1 MWFNEIFTVR
11 HGWYFS
17 LLSCFLVLLFALIL
31 VFTRSQDGLNKLRTI
46 TVTTASILE
55 EPVSNFRIYRN
66 AIKTNA
72 YLQQQNILLQDELS
86 RLRSIEKE
94 NQQLKS
100 LLDLET
106 SSTLPLRITRIV
118 TKQLNTLNNS
128 LSVNVGRKDGI
139 QRGMPLINSD
149 GLIGK
154 VILVANNYSQ
164 IMPLSHPLFRV
175 SAQLQGG
182 KANGII
188 TWDISS
194 PSYLIMEFVPKTVPI
209 DTGMVVQTSG
219 LGNEFPAGIPI
230 GEVID
235 YRSQKGTNTQQLII
249 KPFNKLSEVS
259 EGFIV
264 LFSSD
269 TNLVQLNNDFNLLF
283 E

>member
-1 MWFNEIFTVR
+1 M
-11 HGWYFS
+11 
-17 LLSCFLVLLFALIL
+17 
-31 VFTRSQDGLNKLRTI
+31 
-46 TVTTASILE
+46 VTTASILE

-154 VILVANNYSQ
+154 VILVANNISQ

-188 TWDISS
+188 TWDISG
-194 PSYLIMEFVPKTVPI
+194 PSYLIMNLVPKTVPI

-249 KPFNKLSEVS
+249 KPLIN
-259 EGFIV
+259 
-264 LFSSD
+264 
-269 TNLVQLNNDFNLLF
+269 
-283 E
+283 

>member
-1 MWFNEIFTVR
+1 MRFLQFDTDGIS
-11 HGWYFS
+11 HYFHV
-17 LLSCFLVLLFALIL
+17 FIVLLFALIL
-31 VFTRSQDGLNKLRTI
+31 AFTRSQDGLNSLRAVTI
-46 TVTTASILE
+46 TAASILE
-55 EPVSNFRIYRN
+55 EPVSNVRVYRN
-66 AIKTNA
+66 ALKTNA

-86 RLRSIEKE
+86 KLRSIEKE
-94 NQQLKS
+94 NQELKS
-100 LLDLET
+100 LLRLEE
-106 SSTLPLRITRIV
+106 SYNYPLQITRVV

-128 LSVNVGRKDGI
+128 LSVNVGSNEGI

-154 VILVANNYSQ
+154 VILSASNYSQ

-175 SAQLQGG
+175 SAPIQDN

-194 PSYLIMEFVPKTVPI
+194 PSYLIMDFVPKTVPI
-209 DTGMVVQTSG
+209 DTGMVIQTSG

-230 GEVID
+230 GQVVD
-235 YRSQKGTNTQQLII
+235 FRSQEGTNTQQI
-249 KPFNKLSEVS
+249 KIEPFSKLNEVS

-264 LFSSD
+264 LFTSD
-269 TNLVQLNNDFNLLF
+269 TSLIQLNKEFKQLF

>member
-1 MWFNEIFTVR
+1 MRFLQFDTDGIS
-11 HGWYFS
+11 HYFH
-17 LLSCFLVLLFALIL
+17 VLLVILIALIL
-31 VFTRSQDGLNKLRTI
+31 AFTRSQDGLNNLRTA
-46 TVTTASILE
+46 TVTAASVLE
-55 EPVSNFRIYRN
+55 EPVSNLRVYRN
-66 AIKTNA
+66 ALKTNA

-86 RLRSIEKE
+86 RIRSIEKE
-94 NQQLKS
+94 NEELKS
-100 LLDLET
+100 LLSLNKSYT
-106 SSTLPLRITRIV
+106 YPLQIARVV

-128 LSVNVGRKDGI
+128 LSVNLGSNDGI

-164 IMPLSHPLFRV
+164 IMPLSHPLFHV
-175 SAQLQGG
+175 SAQLQES

-194 PSYLIMEFVPKTVPI
+194 PSHLIMDYVPKTVLV

-230 GEVID
+230 GQVID
-235 YRSQKGTNTQQLII
+235 FRSQEGTNTQQLKI
-249 KPFNKLSEVS
+249 KPLSQLNEIT

-264 LFSSD
+264 LFNSD
-269 TNLVQLNNDFNLLF
+269 TNLVQLNNEFNQLF

>member
-1 MWFNEIFTVR
+1 MRFLQFDTDGIS
-11 HGWYFS
+11 HYFHA
-17 LLSCFLVLLFALIL
+17 FLVLLFALIL

-283 E
+283 K

>member
-1 MWFNEIFTVR
+1 MRFLQFDTDGIS
-11 HGWYFS
+11 HYFH
-17 LLSCFLVLLFALIL
+17 VLLVILIALIL
-31 VFTRSQDGLNKLRTI
+31 AFTRSQDGLNNLRTA
-46 TVTTASILE
+46 TVTAASVLE
-55 EPVSNFRIYRN
+55 EPVSNLRVYRN
-66 AIKTNA
+66 ALKTNA

-86 RLRSIEKE
+86 RIRSIEKE
-94 NQQLKS
+94 NEELKS
-100 LLDLET
+100 LLSLNKSYT
-106 SSTLPLRITRIV
+106 YPLQIARVV

-128 LSVNVGRKDGI
+128 LSVNLGSNDGI

-164 IMPLSHPLFRV
+164 IMPLSHPLFHV
-175 SAQLQGG
+175 SAQLQES

-194 PSYLIMEFVPKTVPI
+194 PSHLIMDYVPKTVLV

-230 GEVID
+230 GQVID
-235 YRSQKGTNTQQLII
+235 FRSQEGTNTQQLKIR
-249 KPFNKLSEVS
+249 PLSQLNEIT

-264 LFSSD
+264 LFNSD
-269 TNLVQLNNDFNLLF
+269 SNLVQLNNEFNQLF

>member
-1 MWFNEIFTVR
+1 MRFLQFDTDGIS
-11 HGWYFS
+11 HYFHA
-17 LLSCFLVLLFALIL
+17 FLVLLFALIL

-118 TKQLNTLNNS
+118 TKKLNTLNNS

-164 IMPLSHPLFRV
+164 IMPLTHPLFRV
-175 SAQLQGG
+175 SAQLQGS

-209 DTGMVVQTSG
+209 DIGMVVQTSG

>member
-1 MWFNEIFTVR
+1 MRFLQFDTDGIS
-11 HGWYFS
+11 HYFHA
-17 LLSCFLVLLFALIL
+17 FLVLLFALIL

>member
-1 MWFNEIFTVR
+1 MRFLQFDTDGIS
-11 HGWYFS
+11 HYFHA
-17 LLSCFLVLLFALIL
+17 FLVLLFALIL

-118 TKQLNTLNNS
+118 TKKLNTLNNS

-164 IMPLSHPLFRV
+164 IMPLTHPLFRV
-175 SAQLQGG
+175 SAQLQGS

-209 DTGMVVQTSG
+209 DIGMVVQTSG

-249 KPFNKLSEVS
+249 KPFNKLSEAS

>member
-1 MWFNEIFTVR
+1 MRFLQFDTDGIS
-11 HGWYFS
+11 HYFH
-17 LLSCFLVLLFALIL
+17 VLLVILIALIL
-31 VFTRSQDGLNKLRTI
+31 AFTRSQDGLNNLRTV
-46 TVTTASILE
+46 TVTAASVLE
-55 EPVSNFRIYRN
+55 EPVSNLRVYRN
-66 AIKTNA
+66 ALKTNA

-86 RLRSIEKE
+86 RIRSIEKE
-94 NQQLKS
+94 NEELKS
-100 LLDLET
+100 LLSLNKSYT
-106 SSTLPLRITRIV
+106 YPLQIARVV

-128 LSVNVGRKDGI
+128 LSVNLGSNDGI

-164 IMPLSHPLFRV
+164 IMPLSHPLFHV
-175 SAQLQGG
+175 SAQLQES

-194 PSYLIMEFVPKTVPI
+194 PSHLIMDYVPKTVLV

-230 GEVID
+230 GQVID
-235 YRSQKGTNTQQLII
+235 FRSQEGTNTQQLKIR
-249 KPFNKLSEVS
+249 PLSQLNEIT

-264 LFSSD
+264 LFNSD
-269 TNLVQLNNDFNLLF
+269 TNLVQLNNEFNQLF